1 MMLLFR
7 DNGNVFFFVGLYL
20 CKTFDLMKNHRS
32 VGKLNEGFRE
42 SESKRSKTSTKAWNE
57 GMCESNKSPQCTLF
71 QLTTDENKSLHFIRD
86 MTRDKDESKKRRK
99 EKRKEKEREILEN
112 GSILYQTCSTDPF
125 NQMKRNQAQ
134 KETNITQ

>member
-1 MMLLFR
+1 
-7 DNGNVFFFVGLYL
+7 
-20 CKTFDLMKNHRS
+20 
-32 VGKLNEGFRE
+32 
-42 SESKRSKTSTKAWNE
+42 
-57 GMCESNKSPQCTLF
+57 
-71 QLTTDENKSLHFIRD
+71 